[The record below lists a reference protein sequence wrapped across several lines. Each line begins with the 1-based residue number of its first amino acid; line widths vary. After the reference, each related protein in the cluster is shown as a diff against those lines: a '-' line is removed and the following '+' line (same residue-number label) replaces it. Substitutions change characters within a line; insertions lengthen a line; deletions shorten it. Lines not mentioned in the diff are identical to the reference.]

1 MGQKQASSLLVRLLL
16 RSFWSNSVCSLVKG
30 LGSLVARFSSVAE
43 AKSAQLSLSGIG
55 FYGFRLT
62 GYLCIFQHV
71 SLVRPG
77 LAQWLPH
84 GLPILCCWE
93 SCIFEGCEPRAD
105 PSVVG
110 DSWLPTIT
118 FFFCSPHGRGSHHSA
133 SDFIWSLFKSSKS
146 LRSSCSP
153 IFSDTERYLQSISIY
168 GFQTCLAINV
178 M

>member
-118 FFFCSPHGRGSHHSA
+118 FFAALLTEEVPITLPLTSSGVCSNLVRAWGHLVLQYFLIQNVIFRAFPSMG
-133 SDFIWSLFKSSKS
+133 FKH
-146 LRSSCSP
+146 
-153 IFSDTERYLQSISIY
+153 
-168 GFQTCLAINV
+168 V
-178 M
+178 